1 MKHII
6 NLLKNKGCFI
16 EIIRINDVK
25 YFHVYKEIHRTFM
38 ETEKPI
44 YDQILDL
51 EAIALHKLSKLI
63 ESKNGTVL
71 DLNTD
76 CVTCN
81 FHDDIFPFELEN
93 NDIKGYYYDNKN
105 KCPLYKLEDKN
116 SRLQVERKAQ

>member
-1 MKHII
+1 
-6 NLLKNKGCFI
+6 
-16 EIIRINDVK
+16 
-25 YFHVYKEIHRTFM
+25 M

-51 EAIALHKLSKLI
+51 EAIALYKLSKLI
-63 ESKNGTVL
+63 ESKHGTVL

-81 FHDDIFPFELEN
+81 FDDDIFPFELEN

-105 KCPLYKLEDKN
+105 TYNLYKLEDKN
-116 SRLQVERKAQ
+116 SRLQVERKAYYKRENKYICLKN